1 MNKELARI
9 LITEVFRKGKFPCCY
24 SVSGNYT
31 DAEIDDCIDQLIDN
45 NYITISTYIIYNGDG
60 FAHPYESVAAKVNEQ
75 KCSQLFDD

>member
-75 KCSQLFDD
+75 KCSELFDD

>member
-31 DAEIDDCIDQLIDN
+31 DAEIELIDN

-60 FAHPYESVAAKVNEQ
+60 FAHPYESIVAKVNEQ
-75 KCSQLFDD
+75 KYSELFDD

>member
-45 NYITISTYIIYNGDG
+45 NYITISTYII
-60 FAHPYESVAAKVNEQ
+60 
-75 KCSQLFDD
+75 